1 MTRIFS
7 GLLSAAAAATVVMIA
22 CSKSPTGPQP
32 GTLSIKLQSPN
43 SGADGAIL
51 FTLSS
56 PVPVTNVQASAGD
69 TLWSTDF
76 SGTSTKIV
84 LTGAISSGVI
94 LRFDVPDVNQFDQ
107 YIVSVNQ
114 VASSAD
120 YSLRSL
126 TNYVA
131 FSSK

>member
-7 GLLSAAAAATVVMIA
+7 RLLSAAAAATVVMIA